1 MNFTPVIN
9 EDVYVE
15 LLELL
20 ELYCELLIARFGL
33 LDQKWVLKSPAHP
46 LAPRTTPS
54 SFLSGLLTYRDVR
67 VDSVTSTVLGNLT
80 RALAKASVQLYM
92 PLHGQN

>member
-1 MNFTPVIN
+1 MSLNPQQLPNLEWSHEHATVIH

-33 LDQKWVLKSPAHP
+33 LDQK
-46 LAPRTTPS
+46 
-54 SFLSGLLTYRDVR
+54 
-67 VDSVTSTVLGNLT
+67 
-80 RALAKASVQLYM
+80 
-92 PLHGQN
+92 